1 MNWLIKSA
9 IQNAIALLPGSLS
22 HRVYYAMQRRFGGLR
37 SIAVED
43 KLRQGIEIA
52 ARARAN
58 GLAVAG
64 ARVLEVGTGRR
75 LNLPLSLWLQ
85 GAESIVTVDLNPYLR
100 AELVHED
107 LRQIRDER
115 DKVEALFGDALDRDR
130 LQQLLALA
138 EDFDLDRLLETCSI
152 RYLSP
157 GDAAGMDLA
166 DDSIDLHVSY
176 EVFEHIPGP
185 VLEAILREGSRVIST
200 RGLLVHYIDFSD
212 HFAHSDSSIGPIN
225 FLKFGEGSFR
235 LLAGNRYMYMN
246 RLRLDD
252 FEALYAR
259 AGQQVLE
266 QLSSPDPATAK
277 VLAEGGLKLAPDFAD
292 KPREVLATLNAWMV
306 SRPRDGSPARFGG

>member
-9 IQNAIALLPGSLS
+9 IQNAIALLPGPLS
-22 HRVYYAMQRRFGGLR
+22 QRVYYAMQRRFGGLR
-37 SIAVED
+37 AIAVED

-52 ARARAN
+52 ARASAN
-58 GLAVAG
+58 GVPVRG

-85 GAESIVTVDLNPYLR
+85 GAASVVTVDLNPYLR

-115 DKVEALFGDALDRDR
+115 ERVEALFGDALDRDR

-138 EDFDLDRLLETCSI
+138 DDFDLDRLLATCSI

-157 GDAAGMDLA
+157 GDAARLDLA
-166 DDSIDLHVSY
+166 EKSIDLHVSY

-185 VLEAILREGSRVIST
+185 VLEAILREGSRVISD

-212 HFAHSDSSIGPIN
+212 HFSHSDSRIGPIN
-225 FLKFGEGSFR
+225 FLKFGEGTFR
-235 LLAGNRYMYMN
+235 LLAGNSYMYMN

-252 FEALYAR
+252 FQALYAR
-259 AGQQVLE
+259 AGQQVVE
-266 QLSSPDPATAK
+266 QIANPDAATAR
-277 VLAEGGLKLAPDFAD
+277 VLADGSLRLAQAFAD
-292 KPREVLATLNAWMV
+292 RPRDILATLNAWMV
-306 SRPRDGSPARFGG
+306 SRPDQGSRA